1 MLCAQ
6 TSNKIYMINPVTTEA
21 TPDERRADGAAI
33 VERIQWCV
41 GKISREFNRWDEP
54 HAHGPGLYFV
64 VEADAATAF
73 TEAMGTNR
81 WPVEDCASV
90 FGSPTG
96 LFEAAKEVAFTCD
109 GAVIVHG
116 DATINEELVRITQ
129 LSAADRDQLGD
140 LTYADW
146 MGTRHMSALET
157 STRAEILAVITLSE
171 EDGRLTVFAD
181 GTFEDYP
188 RDTLENERQ
197 SE

>member
-1 MLCAQ
+1 M
-6 TSNKIYMINPVTTEA
+6 
-21 TPDERRADGAAI
+21 
-33 VERIQWCV
+33 
-41 GKISREFNRWDEP
+41 GKISREFSRWDEP

-64 VEADAATAF
+64 VEADAAAAF
-73 TEAMGTNR
+73 TEAMGTSR

-116 DATINEELVRITQ
+116 DATIT
-129 LSAADRDQLGD
+129 
-140 LTYADW
+140 
-146 MGTRHMSALET
+146 
-157 STRAEILAVITLSE
+157 E

-181 GTFEDYP
+181 GTVEDYP

>member
-1 MLCAQ
+1 M
-6 TSNKIYMINPVTTEA
+6 NNPVASET
-21 TPDERRADGAAI
+21 TPDESRADAAAI

-41 GKISREFNRWDEP
+41 GKISREFDRWDEH
-54 HAHGPGLYFV
+54 HAHGPGLYLV
-64 VEADAATAF
+64 VEADTATGF

-90 FGSPTG
+90 FGSPNG
-96 LFEAAKEVAFTCD
+96 LFEAAQEVAFTCD
-109 GAVIVHG
+109 GAVIIHG
-116 DATINEELVRITQ
+116 DATIEEDLVRITQ
-129 LSAADRDQLGD
+129 LSAADRDELSD

-157 STRAEILAVITLSE
+157 STRTEILAVITLSE

-188 RDTLENERQ
+188 RDALENERQ
-197 SE
+197 TK